1 MKKITLKRNEDRRIR
16 NGHLWV
22 FSNEIDKIEEGIEN
36 GDLTLLFDSKGG
48 LIGTGFYNKNS
59 LISVRILSTGK
70 IEDLKEDLRKKILNA
85 YRLRKELYPSGN
97 SFRLSF
103 SESDYLPGLIIDKY
117 NNTYVLQVYS
127 YGMDRNINLIAD
139 ILKEEFSAENIFS
152 KNEGYFRTL
161 EGLPTEDK
169 VYLGEIKNELIN
181 DGAVNYLI
189 NFEKGHK
196 TGFYFDQRDNRFFIE
211 GIVNGKTVLDAFCN
225 SGGFGLHAAK
235 GGAANVTFV
244 DSSANEIEAAK
255 ENFRLN
261 NFITETDFIE
271 EDVFNYLEKSAASG
285 KKFDV
290 VMIDPP
296 AFAKSRKNIPTAK
309 QGYERLNKLD
319 LQCLS
324 DGGYLVTSS
333 CSYHITRDDFI
344 SAVNSA
350 SVKAASPVQLIYFNS
365 ASMDH
370 AKLPAMPET
379 SYLKFG
385 VFRVNKI

>member
-1 MKKITLKRNEDRRIR
+1 MKIITLKRNEDRRIR

-22 FSNEIDKIEEGIEN
+22 FSNEIDKIEEGIGN
-36 GDLTLLFDSKGG
+36 GDLVTVLDSKDG

-59 LISVRILSTGK
+59 LIAVRILSPAR
-70 IEDLKEDLRKKILNA
+70 IVDLKEDFRKKLLNA
-85 YRLRKELYPSGN
+85 YRLRKELYPSDN

-117 NNTYVLQVYS
+117 NNTYVMQVYS
-127 YGMDRNINLIAD
+127 FGMEKNISLIVD
-139 ILKEEFSAENIFS
+139 ILKEEFNAENIFS
-152 KNEGYFRTL
+152 KNEDYFRTL

-169 VYLGEIKNELIN
+169 VYLGEIKNEIIN
-181 DGAVNYLI
+181 DGAINYLI

-211 GIVNGKTVLDAFCN
+211 CLAHGKIVLDAFCN

-235 GGAANVTFV
+235 AGASKVTFV
-244 DSSANEIEAAK
+244 DSSAHEIESAK
-255 ENFRLN
+255 ENFKLN
-261 NFITETDFIE
+261 NFTSETEFIE
-271 EDVFNYLEKSAASG
+271 EDIFNYLEKTAAAG
-285 KKFDV
+285 TKFDIV
-290 VMIDPP
+290 IVDPP

-309 QGYERLNKLD
+309 KGYERLNKLA
-319 LQCLS
+319 LQCVS
-324 DGGYLVTSS
+324 PGGYLVTSS

-344 SAVNSA
+344 SAVSSA
-350 SVKAASPVQLIYFNS
+350 SVKTGRPVQLIYFNS

-370 AKLPAMPET
+370 PKLPSMPET

-385 VFRVNKI
+385 VFRAN